1 MAISYLVV
9 VAGVVVDQ
17 TLSPQQFYA
26 DSTPIRV
33 SRSEAVKVRLV
44 VYKSD
49 GTRQDLSEVG
59 LGVFLG
65 VKPRFPRG
73 VAALFTVQADLVDA
87 ANGVCEVELTSA
99 LIATLD
105 PDSYEW
111 DALIV
116 DGEGTP
122 TRIVLLSSL
131 TVDDGV
137 ALPGA
142 AVVPP
147 AETPLG
153 TAVRRIVYTVTA
165 DDVAAGG
172 QDLSVPISP
181 AAANADYGAVA
192 NVATTTVAGAVFAM
206 CPAGTGDRTTSTV
219 RVLVSAALSAGD
231 TVEVFLTR

>member
-1 MAISYLVV
+1 MAVEHVV
-9 VAGVVVDQ
+9 FVAGVVVDQ
-17 TLSPQQFYA
+17 TLDPQQFYA

-33 SRSEAVKVRLV
+33 SRGEAVRVRLV

-73 VAALFTVQADLVDA
+73 VTALFTVQATLVDA
-87 ANGVCEVELTSA
+87 ANGVCDITLTSA

-111 DALIV
+111 DVLVV
-116 DGEGTP
+116 DGAGTP
-122 TRIVLLSSL
+122 TRVVLLSSL
-131 TVDDGV
+131 AVDDGV

-142 AVVPP
+142 AIVPP

-165 DDVAAGG
+165 DDVTAGG

-181 AAANADYGAVA
+181 AAADADYGAFA
-192 NVATTTVAGAVFAM
+192 NVATNTIAGVLFAQ
-206 CPAGTGDRTTSTV
+206 CPNGSGDRTTSTV
-219 RVLVSAALSAGD
+219 RVLVSAALAAGD